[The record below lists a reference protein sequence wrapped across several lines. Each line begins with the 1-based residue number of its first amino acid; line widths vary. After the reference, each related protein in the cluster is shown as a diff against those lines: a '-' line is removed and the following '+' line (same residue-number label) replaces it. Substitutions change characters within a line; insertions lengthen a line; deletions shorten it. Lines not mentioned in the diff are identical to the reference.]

1 MSKIFEIF
9 ERSHVLRDS
18 VSSSWNKQRCVE
30 FQTQRT
36 FDEKNNNALQ

>member
-9 ERSHVLRDS
+9 ERSHDS

>member
-9 ERSHVLRDS
+9 ERSDDS

-30 FQTQRT
+30 FQTQRA